1 MAAKGVVMKAL
12 RCIGVIL
19 LVSLLF
25 CPFAFSAGKEV
36 MPIYTPGVGGGL
48 YFLGGALASI
58 VNKYVQ
64 EVQLMV
70 EPVGGAVATV
80 KFMEEKYQKKQGVFG
95 MSNSSW
101 IYAAYK
107 GLKPFTKE
115 YTSLRTVMFVQ
126 ATGVNLVVE
135 KESPIRSYFD
145 AKGKKIALG
154 AAGSGT
160 AEIAAA
166 LLEAHGLTKNMY
178 RPQWLGYKEVV
189 EGIQDGSIHGG
200 FISGPYPIPA
210 IKELSLRKKIR
221 VIPVDPE
228 VLKKVLAENP
238 YYTSEVLK
246 ADAYNG
252 MDKEVTILVF
262 GSILATHSGMDP
274 ELIYKVTKTIFERRD
289 ELIAIHPIAEQISLQ
304 NATKTIRSPFHPG
317 AEKYL
322 KEKGVKIAAQ

>member
-1 MAAKGVVMKAL
+1 MKSLKFILVAL
-12 RCIGVIL
+12 TIGVIL
-19 LVSLLF
+19 CSFNL
-25 CPFAFSAGKEV
+25 SAAKEV

-58 VNKYVQ
+58 VNQYVP

-101 IYAAYK
+101 IYAAYN
-107 GLKPFTKE
+107 GTKPFTKE
-115 YTSLRTVMFVQ
+115 YKALRALTFVQ
-126 ATGVNLVVE
+126 ASGVNLVVE
-135 KESPIRSYFD
+135 KESPIKSYFD

-160 AEIAAA
+160 AELATG

-178 RPQWLGYKEVV
+178 KPQWLGYKEVV
-189 EGIQDGSIHGG
+189 EGIQDGSIHAG
-200 FISGPYPIPA
+200 FITGPYPIPA
-210 IKELSLRKKIR
+210 MKELSLRKKIR

-228 VLKKVLAENP
+228 VLKKILAENP

-252 MDKEVTILVF
+252 MDKEATIGLL
-262 GSILATHSGMDP
+262 GCDSSCSNDHDKKR
-274 ELIYKVTKTIFERRD
+274 Y
-289 ELIAIHPIAEQISLQ
+289 Q
-304 NATKTIRSPFHPG
+304 NEPF
-317 AEKYL
+317 
-322 KEKGVKIAAQ
+322 